1 MRVGIIGAG
10 VGGLATAVGL
20 QRHGVEAHVF
30 EQSATVETVGSGLS
44 IFGNGRTAL
53 RAIGLGH
60 GFDEIG
66 GDGMGELPSGQ
77 RRPDGRWLAVAPAA
91 ASAEVRV
98 VHRAALHALLVSA
111 LAPRTLHLGTAVSA
125 DTLNFDVVV
134 GADGL
139 RSRTREL
146 WADAPAIRY
155 AGYSAWRG
163 VTDGPFAVDAASETW
178 GDGLRFGIAPLA
190 DGRVYWFAVASMP
203 ESRPMSGE
211 LRRVQKLFAG
221 WHDPVAGL
229 LAATDPATVIR
240 HPIADLATP
249 LRSYVRDRTVL
260 LGDAAHA
267 MTPDLGQGANQ
278 ALEDAATLSILLGAA
293 RTTSE
298 IDTALARY
306 DDLRLP
312 RTQLMARRSRLMGR
326 VAQSSGRLRTSMRDT
341 VMRMAP
347 PSAMGM
353 QLAAIQAWEPPRG
366 FTLPG

>member
-10 VGGLATAVGL
+10 VGGLAAAVGL
-20 QRHGVEAHVF
+20 QCHGVEAHVF
-30 EQSATVETVGSGLS
+30 EQAASLEPVGSGLS

-53 RAIGLGH
+53 HAIGLGKR
-60 GFDEIG
+60 FDAIA
-66 GDGMGELPSGQ
+66 GDGMGELSSGQ

-91 ASAEVRV
+91 ASAQVRV
-98 VHRAALHALLVSA
+98 VHRAALHTLLVSA
-111 LAPRTLHLGTAVSA
+111 LAPGTLHLGEAVAA
-125 DTLNFDVVV
+125 DELDFDVVV

-155 AGYSAWRG
+155 SGYSAWRG
-163 VTDGPFAVDAASETW
+163 VTDTPFAVDAASETW

-190 DGRVYWFAVASMP
+190 DGRVYWFGVATMP
-203 ESRPMSGE
+203 ESRPRSGE
-211 LRRVQKLFAG
+211 LRRVQQLFGG
-221 WHDPVAGL
+221 WHDPIAGL

-249 LRSYVRDRTVL
+249 LRSYVRGRTVL

-293 RTTSE
+293 RTPNE
-298 IDTALARY
+298 VDTALAGY

-312 RTQLMARRSRLMGR
+312 RTQLMARRARLMGR
-326 VAQSSGRLRTSMRDT
+326 VAQSSGWLRTNLRDALMRA
-341 VMRMAP
+341 AP

-353 QLAAIQAWEPPRG
+353 QLAAIQSWEPPKPR
-366 FTLPG
+366 